1 MRSDRL
7 AIVAFSGTPRGAA
20 ASGAGPLWRELV
32 MVAARPVRGD
42 TSGARVAAASGAERL
57 RDGAGAQSYA
67 TTDDDA
73 LEPVNPATR
82 SFASYSGH
90 AIAASS
96 SGLPRAADEE
106 DDGLHTRRSRCIVG
120 CDGEYHHRHSVRGIS
135 TPSPARRRLLP
146 SSPARAARR
155 PPSTPQPPRRR
166 CHLASSAASAASPH
180 LEQLWP
186 SEGTAVAD
194 LSAVALTLRR
204 VGTASPARMRE
215 YSDEVSFITTGPGGF
230 GSVYK
235 AVLRS
240 GTAVAIKVLDLHK
253 MGALKSWTAEC
264 EALRNV
270 RHRHLVKL
278 VTMCASI
285 DFSGNEFRALVY
297 ELMSCGSVEDLIHK
311 GRQGENVA
319 GVNADMILSIAID
332 VASALDY
339 LHNDCGEQVVH
350 CDIKPSNV
358 LLDEDMTAKVGD
370 FGLARLLSPTSAGQD
385 VSSTHGLKG
394 SIGYIPPEYGYG
406 SKPSAKG
413 DVYSYGV
420 LLLEMITGKRPVDP
434 QFGGD
439 MNLEKWVRDGFPH
452 RAHEVVDERLK
463 GTIVDICHE
472 GQQQAS
478 AQQKRQQL
486 MLNNIILPV
495 MEVALSCA
503 LESPDERSTM
513 RDALCRLKLIKEAFL
528 KNHSF

>member
-215 YSDEVSFITTGPGGF
+215 YSDEVSFITTGP
-230 GSVYK
+230 
-235 AVLRS
+235 AP
-240 GTAVAIKVLDLHK
+240 
-253 MGALKSWTAEC
+253 
-264 EALRNV
+264 N
-270 RHRHLVKL
+270 
-278 VTMCASI
+278 
-285 DFSGNEFRALVY
+285 
-297 ELMSCGSVEDLIHK
+297 
-311 GRQGENVA
+311 Q
-319 GVNADMILSIAID
+319 
-332 VASALDY
+332 
-339 LHNDCGEQVVH
+339 
-350 CDIKPSNV
+350 
-358 LLDEDMTAKVGD
+358 DED
-370 FGLARLLSPTSAGQD
+370 
-385 VSSTHGLKG
+385 
-394 SIGYIPPEYGYG
+394 
-406 SKPSAKG
+406 
-413 DVYSYGV
+413 
-420 LLLEMITGKRPVDP
+420 
-434 QFGGD
+434 
-439 MNLEKWVRDGFPH
+439 NL
-452 RAHEVVDERLK
+452 VV
-463 GTIVDICHE
+463 
-472 GQQQAS
+472 
-478 AQQKRQQL
+478 
-486 MLNNIILPV
+486 
-495 MEVALSCA
+495 
-503 LESPDERSTM
+503 
-513 RDALCRLKLIKEAFL
+513 
-528 KNHSF
+528 